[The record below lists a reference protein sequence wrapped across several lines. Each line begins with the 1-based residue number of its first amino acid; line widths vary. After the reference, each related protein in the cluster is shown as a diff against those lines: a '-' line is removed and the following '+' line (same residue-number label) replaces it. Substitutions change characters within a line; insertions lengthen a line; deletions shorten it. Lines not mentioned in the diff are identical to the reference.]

1 MKYLQNIFT
10 GFFLKGIFSL
20 FTILPLFLFIL
31 MSQKGLPKLLDFSHV
46 WGIPTSI
53 LFILILMIFQ
63 VILAW
68 FYLLLFPEL
77 KEDNL

>member
-1 MKYLQNIFT
+1 MKYSKNIFT
-10 GFFLKGIFSL
+10 SFFLKGIFSL

-31 MSQKGLPKLLDFSHV
+31 MSQKGLPKLLEFPDF

-53 LFILILMIFQ
+53 VFIVILMIFQ
-63 VILAW
+63 VMLAW
-68 FYLLLFPEL
+68 FYLLFLSEL